1 MNEYII
7 ICACIR
13 ISSLIARCKL
23 ERSDH
28 VKDIKD
34 MHSSFY
40 PPYML
45 NEKGLTAISSN
56 GFCFCTTSPSGRLYE
71 LEVDCRT
78 PCGGGE

>member
-34 MHSSFY
+34 MYSSFY
-40 PPYML
+40 PPYMV
-45 NEKGLTAISSN
+45 NEKGLTAISRQWILFLHN
-56 GFCFCTTSPSGRLYE
+56 LTQWTF
-71 LEVDCRT
+71 V
-78 PCGGGE
+78 

>member
-7 ICACIR
+7 ICSCIR

-34 MHSSFY
+34 MHSCFY
-40 PPYML
+40 PPYMV
-45 NEKGLTAISSN
+45 NEKGLTAISRQWILFLHN
-56 GFCFCTTSPSGRLYE
+56 LTQWTF
-71 LEVDCRT
+71 V
-78 PCGGGE
+78 